1 MLSHIVPEERRG
13 EAMGYYGS
21 AMTAGAAMGAP
32 IAGVF
37 IDLISPE
44 AGYIF
49 AAGVAL
55 LMVAAAYVVRA
66 FRRRGRA
73 RV

>member
-1 MLSHIVPEERRG
+1 MLEVLF
-13 EAMGYYGS
+13 
-21 AMTAGAAMGAP
+21 AGLGCVL